1 MSEKPSYEELEQLVD
16 KFKKAVLENKQVKKD
31 LEISLSRL
39 QTTLDSTADGVLV
52 VDREGKI
59 VFFSKQ
65 FAKMWKIPERILES
79 KDDDK
84 ALTFVLD
91 QLEDP
96 ESFLNKV
103 RELYAHPEA
112 ESFDTL
118 EFKDRRIFER
128 YSRPHILKNEIIG
141 RVWSF
146 RDVTRRKLA
155 EEALQESESKYRS
168 MMEATLD
175 SIYICSPNFEI
186 EYMNSAMIRQV
197 GRDATG
203 ESCFKA
209 LHEMEEKCSWCMHHR
224 VQQGEHYEQT
234 IINPIDNHFYHVSDS
249 PIIHRDGSISKMAVF
264 RDITELKR
272 SENMLRD
279 SENKFKSFAEQS
291 LVGVNLIEDGVF
303 KYVNPK
309 FAEMF
314 GYTVEE
320 CMNDMPFRRLVY
332 SEDLPIVEEQ
342 VRIRV
347 EDGVKTVHY
356 TFRGLK
362 KEGEIIYLEIYGS
375 TILIED
381 KPVVIATVLDI
392 TERKKIEAELKQAR
406 KEALEMARKDSLTG
420 LLNRRA
426 FMERMEQ
433 ETQRSLRSSTPL
445 SFILIDID
453 HFKDVNDIYGHQVG
467 DLVLQRFSNQL
478 VTSIRPYDLLGRYG
492 GEEFVICL
500 LGADGLKAVS
510 IAEKM
515 RQQIEEM
522 EILLPDSL
530 QPVRITAS
538 FGTASY
544 VMEPMENVESL
555 IKRADDALY
564 RAKKEGRNRVC
575 KAEKR

>member
-1 MSEKPSYEELEQLVD
+1 MSEKPSYEELEQQVD
-16 KFKKAVLENKQVKKD
+16 KLKKALFEEKQVKKD
-31 LEISLSRL
+31 LEISITHLR
-39 QTTLDSTADGVLV
+39 TTLDSTADGVLV
-52 VDREGKI
+52 VDRQGNI

-65 FAKMWKIPERILES
+65 FAKMWKIPERVLES

-84 ALTFVLD
+84 ALAFVLD

-96 ESFLNKV
+96 ESFLDKV
-103 RELYAHPEA
+103 KELYAHPEA
-112 ESFDTL
+112 ESFDIL
-118 EFKDRRIFER
+118 EFKDRRTFER
-128 YSRPHILKNEIIG
+128 YSRPHILNNEIIG

-146 RDVTRRKLA
+146 RDATRRKLA
-155 EEALQESESKYRS
+155 EEALQESENKYRS

-175 SIYICSPNFEI
+175 AIYICSPNFEI
-186 EYMNSAMIRQV
+186 EYMNSAMIRQI

-203 ESCFKA
+203 ESCYKF
-209 LHEMEEKCSWCMHHR
+209 LHGTEEKCSWCMHDR
-224 VQQGEHYEQT
+224 VQLGEHFEQT
-234 IINPIDNHFYHVSDS
+234 IISPLDNHYYHVSDS

-272 SENMLRD
+272 SEKRLKD

-291 LVGVNLIEDGVF
+291 LVGVNLIQDGVF

-309 FAEMF
+309 FAEIF

-320 CMNDMPFRRLVY
+320 CLHDMPFRKLVY
-332 SEDLPIVEEQ
+332 PEDLSIVEEQ
-342 VRIRV
+342 VRKRI
-347 EDGVKTVHY
+347 EGGVKSVHY

-362 KEGEIIYLEIYGS
+362 KDGEIIHVEIYGS

-381 KPVVIATVLDI
+381 KPFVIATVLDI
-392 TERKKIEAELKQAR
+392 TARKKTEAELEQA
-406 KEALEMARKDSLTG
+406 KKVALEMANKDALTG

-433 ETQRSLRSSTPL
+433 EIQRSLRASTPL
-445 SFILIDID
+445 SFVLIDID
-453 HFKDVNDIYGHQVG
+453 HFKAVNDEHGHQAG

-478 VTSIRPYDLLGRYG
+478 VTCIRPYDLLGRYG

-500 LGADGLKAVS
+500 LGAGGLQAVS
-510 IAEKM
+510 IAEKI

-522 EILLPDSL
+522 ETILPDSL
-530 QPVRITAS
+530 QSVRITAS
-538 FGTASY
+538 FGTALYAMASR
-544 VMEPMENVESL
+544 ENVASL

-564 RAKKEGRNRVC
+564 RAKIKGRNCVC
-575 KAEKR
+575 KAE

>member
-1 MSEKPSYEELEQLVD
+1 MSEKPSYEELEQLAD
-16 KFKKAVLENKQVKKD
+16 ELKKEISENEQYKKD
-31 LEISLSRL
+31 LEISLSHL

-52 VDREGKI
+52 VDREGII
-59 VFFSKQ
+59 VSFSKQ
-65 FAKMWKIPERILES
+65 FAKMWKIPERVLKS

-84 ALTFVLD
+84 ALAFVLD

-96 ESFLNKV
+96 EGFLSKV
-103 RELYAHPEA
+103 KELYAQPEA

-118 EFKDRRIFER
+118 KFKDHRIFER
-128 YSRPHILKNEIIG
+128 YSRPHILNNAIIG

-146 RDVTRRKLA
+146 RDVTRQRQV
-155 EEALQESESKYRS
+155 EEALQESENKYRS

-175 SIYICSPNFEI
+175 AIYICSPNFEI
-186 EYMNSAMIRQV
+186 EYMNSAMIRQT

-203 ESCFKA
+203 ELCFIA
-209 LHEMEEKCSWCMHHR
+209 LHGLEEKCSWCMHPK
-224 VQQGEHYEQT
+224 VQQGKHHEQT
-234 IINPIDNHFYHVSDS
+234 ISSPKDNHFYHVSDS
-249 PIIHRDGSISKMAVF
+249 PIFHRDGSISKMAVF
-264 RDITELKR
+264 RDITDLKR
-272 SENMLRD
+272 SEKRLKD

-291 LVGVNLIEDGVF
+291 LVGVNLIQDGVF

-309 FAEMF
+309 FAEIF

-320 CMNDMPFRRLVY
+320 CLDNMPFRKLVY
-332 SEDLPIVEEQ
+332 SKDLPIVEEQ
-342 VRIRV
+342 VKKRI
-347 EDGVKTVHY
+347 EGGVKSVHY

-362 KEGEIIYLEIYGS
+362 KGGELIYVEIYGS

-392 TERKKIEAELKQAR
+392 TERKQTEAALEQA
-406 KEALEMARKDSLTG
+406 KKDALEMADKDALTG

-426 FMERMEQ
+426 FMDRLTQ
-433 ETQRSLRSSTPL
+433 ETQRSLRRRTPL
-445 SFILIDID
+445 SFLMIDID
-453 HFKDVNDIYGHQVG
+453 RFKNVNDRHGHQVG

-478 VTSIRPYDLLGRYG
+478 VTSIRPYDLVGRYG

-500 LGADGLKAVS
+500 LGADGLQAVS

-515 RQQIEEM
+515 RQQIEDM
-522 EILLPDSL
+522 AIILPDSL
-530 QPVRITAS
+530 QSVRITAS
-538 FGTASY
+538 FGTALYAIESR
-544 VMEPMENVESL
+544 EHVESL

-575 KAEKR
+575 KAAER

>member
-1 MSEKPSYEELEQLVD
+1 MSEKPTYEELEQIIDELKNV
-16 KFKKAVLENKQVKKD
+16 VSENKQGQKD

-52 VDREGKI
+52 VDRDGHI

-65 FAKMWKIPERILES
+65 FAKMWKIPESVLKS

-84 ALTFVLD
+84 ALAFVLD
-91 QLEDP
+91 QLKDP
-96 ESFLNKV
+96 EGFLSKV
-103 RELYAHPEA
+103 KELYAHPEA

-118 EFKDRRIFER
+118 EFKDQRIFER
-128 YSRPHILKNEIIG
+128 YSRPHILNNDVIG

-146 RDVTRRKLA
+146 RDVTRRKLV
-155 EEALQESESKYRS
+155 EEALQESENKYRS

-175 SIYICSPNFEI
+175 AIYICSPNFEI

-197 GRDATG
+197 GRNATG
-203 ESCFKA
+203 ESCFNAIHGMK
-209 LHEMEEKCSWCMHHR
+209 EKCSWCKQHR
-224 VQQGEHYEQT
+224 VQQGEHYEQI

-249 PIIHRDGSISKMAVF
+249 PIIHNDGSISKMAVF

-272 SENMLRD
+272 SEKMLKD

-291 LVGVNLIEDGVF
+291 LVGVNLIQEGVF

-320 CMNDMPFRRLVY
+320 CLDDMHFRKLVY
-332 SEDLPIVEEQ
+332 PEDLPIVEEQ
-342 VRIRV
+342 VKKRV
-347 EDGVKTVHY
+347 EGEVKSVQY

-362 KEGEIIYLEIYGS
+362 KSGEIINVEIYGS

-381 KPVVIATVLDI
+381 QPFVIATILDI
-392 TERKKIEAELKQAR
+392 TERKKIEVELEQAK
-406 KEALEMARKDSLTG
+406 KEALEMANKDALTG

-433 ETQRSLRSSTPL
+433 ETQRSLRAGAPL
-445 SFILIDID
+445 SFLLIDID
-453 HFKDVNDIYGHQVG
+453 HFKDVNDRYGHQVG
-467 DLVLQRFSNQL
+467 DLVLKRFSNQL
-478 VTSIRPYDLLGRYG
+478 MKSIRPYDLLGRYG

-500 LGADGLKAVS
+500 LGADGLQAVS

-522 EILLPDSL
+522 IIILPDSL
-530 QPVRITAS
+530 QSVRITAS
-538 FGTASY
+538 FGTAAY
-544 VMEPMENVESL
+544 EMESRENVESL

-575 KAEKR
+575 NAAER